1 VKKFNLAT
9 RKSPLALAQSE
20 LVAAHVRAALRV
32 EVELVKMVTTGDRQ
46 TEWSLEKQGG
56 KGLFTSELEVSLLN
70 KETDLAVHSSK
81 DLPGEVM
88 SGLIVS
94 GYMPREDARDVLV
107 MREGL
112 AEVKHVATDSPRR
125 RIQIS
130 LLKPDTQFTTIRGNV
145 DTRLRKIAEGAA
157 DATVLA
163 SAGLKR
169 LGIKSWPGLVFKPFE
184 LSEMVPAVGQA
195 AIAIETRKE
204 DEALF
209 KPIFDAAT
217 AKALGLERAIQ
228 AQLGG
233 GCQSALG
240 VHVKGSTLYFFHEK
254 TGIKQIELTESDWDN
269 TLTSAA
275 RILKQLGF

>member
-20 LVAAHVRAALRV
+20 LVAAHIRAALRV
-32 EVELVKMVTTGDRQ
+32 EVELIKFITTGDRQ

-107 MREGL
+107 VRDGL
-112 AEVKHVATDSPRR
+112 KDIKQVATDSPRR
-125 RIQIS
+125 RIQFS
-130 LLKPDTQFTTIRGNV
+130 LLNPEVQFSTIRGNV
-145 DTRLRKIAEGAA
+145 DTRLRKIKDGAA
-157 DATVLA
+157 DATILA
-163 SAGLKR
+163 IAGLKR
-169 LGIKSWPGLVFKPFE
+169 LGITSWPGLVFKPFE
-184 LSEMVPAVGQA
+184 LTEMVPAVGQA

-209 KPIFDAAT
+209 KPIFDLNT
-217 AKALGLERAIQ
+217 AKALSLERAIQ
-228 AQLGG
+228 SQLGG

-240 VHVKGSTLYFFHEK
+240 AHLKDNTLYFFHEK
-254 TGIKQIELTESDWDN
+254 TGIKQMTLTTSDWNDIPS
-269 TLTSAA
+269 TAA
-275 RILKQLGF
+275 RILKQFGF

>member
-1 VKKFNLAT
+1 MKKLNLAT

-20 LVAAHVRAALRV
+20 LVAAHVRAALGV
-32 EVELVKMVTTGDRQ
+32 EVELFKIVTTGDRQ

-56 KGLFTSELEVSLLN
+56 KGLFTSELEESLLR

-88 SGLIVS
+88 AGLIVS

-107 MREGL
+107 IREGL
-112 AEVKHVATDSPRR
+112 HEAKHVATDSPRR

-130 LLKPDTQFTTIRGNV
+130 LLKPYTTFTTIRGNV
-145 DTRLRKIAEGAA
+145 DTRLRKIADGAA

-163 SAGLKR
+163 AAGLKR

-184 LSEMVPAVGQA
+184 LTQMVPAVGQA
-195 AIAIETRKE
+195 AIAIETRLE
-204 DEALF
+204 DQSVYA
-209 KPIFDAAT
+209 PIFDQST
-217 AKALGLERAIQ
+217 AKELCLERSIQ

-240 VHVKGSTLYFFHEK
+240 VHVHGDMHYFFHEK
-254 TGIKQIELTESDWDN
+254 TGVKQISLTHSDWIN
-269 TLTSAA
+269 TAETAA
-275 RILKQLGF
+275 RILKQFGF